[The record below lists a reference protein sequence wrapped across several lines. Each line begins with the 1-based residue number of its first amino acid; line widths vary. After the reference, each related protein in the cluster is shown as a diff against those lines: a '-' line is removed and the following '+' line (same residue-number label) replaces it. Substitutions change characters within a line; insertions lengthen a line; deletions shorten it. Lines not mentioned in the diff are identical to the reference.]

1 VVVFG
6 LKEIQKK
13 ENLLDEMI
21 RKANRVSREGIK
33 PLQEGKELEV
43 KKTIRIFFDSLK
55 DGSKTLGLIEN
66 ELEELEERKKDLEKN
81 INLLSIRIE

>member
-1 VVVFG
+1 MVVFG

-21 RKANRVSREGIK
+21 RKANQVSREGIK